1 MLVFPFFLAL
11 AQPLHQ
17 SSPNT
22 IKANTSK
29 GKALY
34 RACLTQFP
42 RIPAPDDVSSQG
54 AVPLLKHL
62 IRKGFKKNIHVTS
75 SRLAVQELKRGYA
88 VRLPP
93 YSPSSLPP
101 HTNKY
106 PYRRPKNS
114 FAMLGTGTRSPSRRY
129 MKSCVK
135 QPAQETSRASP
146 VPADHVPLPHTTA
159 PSRLLSQARQKCSIS
174 VLCPRNN

>member
-1 MLVFPFFLAL
+1 MLVFPFFPAL
-11 AQPLHQ
+11 PQPLHQ
-17 SSPNT
+17 SSPST
-22 IKANTSK
+22 IKANASK

-34 RACLTQFP
+34 RACITQSP
-42 RIPAPDDVSSQG
+42 RIPAPDDVPPQG

-75 SRLAVQELKRGYA
+75 SRSAVQELKRGYA
-88 VRLPP
+88 VH
-93 YSPSSLPP
+93 LPP
-101 HTNKY
+101 HSPSFVPRILIKC

-114 FAMLGTGTRSPSRRY
+114 FAMLATGTRSPSRRY

-135 QPAQETSRASP
+135 QPAQKTSRALP
-146 VPADHVPLPHTTA
+146 VPAHHVPLPHTTA
-159 PSRLLSQARQKCSIS
+159 PSRLLFQARRKCSIS